1 LEIKGG
7 IKMKKITEEQFEI
20 LEHIMNEARKN
31 VTYDYYLTDAVFD
44 GILSLIYDYNKER
57 GYYALD

>member
-1 LEIKGG
+1 
-7 IKMKKITEEQFEI
+7 MKKITEEQFEI

>member
-1 LEIKGG
+1 LGIKGG